1 MRMRKLG
8 GTYWRATTVA
18 VAFVLPLALVPAVTA
33 AAATPDQRGSAA
45 AAGRLDTSAQTAGP
59 KVTLA
64 QRRATVRRDMLSPRH
79 YSIALGHRRHST
91 AAQDRAAIERIVAA
105 QRRAGRTHS
114 VGRGAARPAT
124 SGTDGPWGVAVDN
137 VLVGSGG
144 PVAWYNSTYSQ
155 PLPSGM
161 PVTPELSSYYNGL
174 VVPGETLTDYV
185 DVYNSGDEECGG
197 VCPLDDHQVQVTWTV
212 TCNWA
217 SAPGQNQEV
226 LGSQTVTAPSVWAS
240 PGLGESYPGALA
252 SVTFQVPTAMCDEGT
267 VLPGISNFSVTT
279 TDTVVGVAGDTD
291 PTGNGLGPS
300 LFEGSPAPGESVG
313 CPCGPNSAGQGMAQE
328 FRGDAVDTATGAY
341 ADSFTDAVL
350 KSPGY
355 PLTVTRSYSS
365 GLTASGPL
373 GPGWTMPWFASL
385 SINSSTGNVTFN
397 SENGNQYVYTP
408 DSDGTYYA
416 PMGAR
421 SVLVQQ
427 ASGEYTLTTPQQD
440 VLTFSSAGQLLTET
454 DPTGRGLTFAYSSGA
469 LTAVTD
475 AAGQT
480 VNLTYTGGL
489 LTDVTLPDSQS
500 IAYSYTG
507 GLLTSVTVPGGT
519 SGETT
524 NIAYSPAGLLDSIQD
539 ANGHYVVRLTYSSGG
554 QVTAL
559 EDATGAVTSFSYT
572 TTDGLNETDT
582 TDPDGG
588 IWSDVYAGGVLLASY
603 DPLGNETNYDYDN
616 LLDVIQVT
624 DPLGDATVMTYDDS
638 GNLLTQTD
646 PAGDEQQWAYD
657 SDNDVT
663 SYTDPNDNTTTYSYN
678 SMEEVTSVTSPSGG
692 EATYGYDSAGDL
704 TSSVDPRG
712 NVSGANASS
721 YTTTYAHNSDGQL
734 TSETSPA
741 GDETAF
747 TYNAE
752 GFLATVTDPEG
763 HVTAYG
769 YTPGEL
775 LASITAPD
783 TGVTKY
789 GYDPAGN
796 LISVTDPDN
805 NAWSYAYDDDNRL
818 TTSTDPLGNSQSYTY
833 DGDGNQL
840 TFTSATGVVTTTTY
854 DLDNRPTKITY
865 SDGTPTVSYGYN
877 ADGDAT
883 SVTDGTGTRTLSYSP
898 GGELTSEA
906 GPGSGSFS
914 YAYDPDGNL
923 TSVAY
928 PDGADASYTYNT
940 DEQIASMTTGSA
952 TSTYS
957 YDAAGNLQ
965 SSVLANGVTETDSY
979 NDSGQ
984 LTQISDADGSTAMD
998 SYGLTLNADGLPDQ
1012 VAVTQDG
1019 TAQPTRYYGYDAAGR
1034 LASACATTSGSAA
1047 CSAASAGTATGTAA
1061 NPPAPGAPSG
1071 LVTSGVAGKC
1081 LDDYDSGTKSGTKAD
1096 ISSCTGSSGAQVWT
1110 IETSGTIEIH
1120 GLCLAVKG
1128 SGTANNTLVEIDT
1141 CDGDTNQHWAV
1152 ESNQEL
1158 ENPASGKCLE
1168 DPSAAT
1174 TNGTQLEIYTC
1185 SNTADQHWRPPYD
1198 GLAYAGEL
1206 TSGTAGDC
1214 LDNSG
1219 GGTGSGNKVDIHA
1232 CDGAAGSQLWT
1243 VQDSGTIQI
1252 NGKCL
1257 AVKGSG
1263 TANGSLVELDTCD
1276 GDSNQQWAPAPYAL
1290 LVNPVADKCLDAPS
1304 TTSGTQ
1310 LEIETCSDS
1319 SAQYWTSPV
1328 TTIPADPTSVAVK
1341 VGADAATLTWTPPAT
1356 SGGSALTGYTVT
1368 ASPGGATAVAGPYA
1382 STATVA
1388 GLTAGT
1394 AYTFTVTAANGVGVN
1409 TTAATSAIT
1418 PGNETTYSYDKAGN
1432 LTSSETDGV
1441 TSTSTYNAD
1450 EELSKTVTG
1459 SVTASYGYNA
1469 NAQQTTAPGQTYSY
1483 NAAGELSQAGT
1494 PGGTFSYA
1502 YDASGDLTSTS
1513 LGGTEIQGTVWNIDS
1528 PLPQAAE
1535 DVTPAGTA
1543 TASYLYGPGDTAAT
1557 MTTAAGSYYP
1567 VTDWLGSVTGLVNSA
1582 GTQVSATTYSAYGA
1596 ASTATPATGTPASS
1610 VGYAGSYTLPGG
1622 TGLDD
1627 MRARDYSPA
1636 TGSFTSVDPMLTVSG
1651 QPYQYASD
1659 SPAYYT
1665 DPSGRLFGP
1674 DNLVAGVIGALVG
1687 GGGALL
1693 NDMFYGKTVKWSDVA
1708 IAAAS
1713 GFVYGAAADECGP
1726 CAGAASSFTS
1736 TLLTQLNDNGWSFD
1750 NFNGAQLLTETE
1762 QGALT
1767 GSFDEYLGS
1776 GGGEHV
1782 EDNVNET
1789 VKAGLWTAG
1798 PDLAVATLDP
1808 ASAILNPVGAI
1819 CDVLDE
1825 GDAGVFNPL
1834 GTFPG

>member
-8 GTYWRATTVA
+8 GTYWRAITVA
-18 VAFVLPLALVPAVTA
+18 AAFVLPLALIPAVTA
-33 AAATPDQRGSAA
+33 TAAATGRGTAA
-45 AAGRLDTSAQTAGP
+45 AAGRLAASAQTAGP
-59 KVTLA
+59 RVTLA
-64 QRRATVRRDMLSPRH
+64 QRRATVRRDMLSPRS
-79 YSIALGHRRHST
+79 Y
-91 AAQDRAAIERIVAA
+91 
-105 QRRAGRTHS
+105 RAGVAPRRPFRDPRPGLTALALQREIRARHL
-114 VGRGAARPAT
+114 AAAEAVVRAGPRETPAAAADDLNG
-124 SGTDGPWGVAVDN
+124 GTVNYLWVDGP
-137 VLVGSGG
+137 SG
-144 PVAWYNSTYSQ
+144 PIAS
-155 PLPSGM
+155 
-161 PVTPELSSYYNGL
+161 
-174 VVPGETLTDYV
+174 LT
-185 DVYNSGDEECGG
+185 SEF
-197 VCPLDDHQVQVTWTV
+197 P
-212 TCNWA
+212 
-217 SAPGQNQEV
+217 SAPAGYPLQSDGAPADIEI
-226 LGSQTVTAPSVWAS
+226 GMGYIGETVTAYADIWNSDDDCTAVWVCPNVYESVTVTWQVSCNGDVTSYNENQTVSA
-240 PGLGESYPGALA
+240 PDEYTWLVPPTNGDYPGVIVPL
-252 SVTFQVPTAMCDEGT
+252 TFQITTQMCTSPNGINVPGFPNFFVTANTTLAGGADAETTNT
-267 VLPGISNFSVTT
+267 VGF
-279 TDTVVGVAGDTD
+279 AGSQ
-291 PTGNGLGPS
+291 PQA
-300 LFEGSPAPGESVG
+300 EAIG
-313 CPCGPNSAGQGMAQE
+313 CPCGPNSAGQGMGQE
-328 FRGDAVDTATGAY
+328 FRGDAVDTATGEY

-350 KSPGY
+350 KSAGY

-365 GLTASGPL
+365 GLTAPGPL

-385 SINSSTGNVTFN
+385 SIDSATGDVTFN

-408 DSDGTYYA
+408 DFDGGAYYT
-416 PMGAR
+416 PFGAR
-421 SVLVQQ
+421 SVLVRQS
-427 ASGEYTLTTPQQD
+427 SGEYTLTTPQQD

-454 DPTGRGLTFAYSSGA
+454 DPTGRGLTFTYTSGA
-469 LTAVTD
+469 LTSVTD

-480 VNLTYTGGL
+480 VWLTYTGGL
-489 LTDVTLPDSQS
+489 LTNVSLPDSQS
-500 IAYSYTG
+500 ISYSYAG

-524 NIAYSPAGLLDSIQD
+524 NIVYSPAGLLDSIQD
-539 ANGHYVVRLTYSSGG
+539 ANGHYVVRLTYNSSG
-554 QVTAL
+554 QVTQL
-559 EDATGAVTSFSYT
+559 EDATGAVTSFAYT

-588 IWSDVYAGGVLLASY
+588 IWSDMYAGGVLVTSY
-603 DPLGNETNYDYDN
+603 DPLGNETSYDYDY

-624 DPLGDATVMTYDDS
+624 DPLGDATVMTYDRN
-638 GNLLTQTD
+638 GNLLT
-646 PAGDEQQWAYD
+646 AGDPSVGGQQWEYD

-663 SYTDPNDNTTTYSYN
+663 SYTDANDNTTTYTYN

-721 YTTTYAHNSDGQL
+721 YTTTYAYNPDGQL

-763 HVTAYG
+763 HVTSYG
-769 YTPGEL
+769 YTPVEL

-783 TGVTKY
+783 TGTTTY

-796 LISVTDPDN
+796 LTSVTDPDN

-854 DLDNRPTKITY
+854 DLDNRPTNITY

-883 SVTDGTGTRTLSYSP
+883 SVTDGTGTRTLSYNP
-898 GGELTSEA
+898 AGELTSEA

-914 YAYDPDGNL
+914 YAYDPVGNL
-923 TSVAY
+923 TSVTY
-928 PDGADASYTYNT
+928 PDGAAASYTYNT
-940 DEQIASMTTGSA
+940 DEQVASMTTGSA

-957 YDAAGNLQ
+957 YDPAGNLQ

-984 LTQISDADGSTAMD
+984 LTQISDADGSTALN
-998 SYGLTLNADGLPDQ
+998 SYGLTFNADGLPDQ

-1019 TAQPTRYYGYDAAGR
+1019 IAQPTRYYGYDAAGR
-1034 LASACATTSGSAA
+1034 LASACATSSGLAA

-1110 IETSGTIEIH
+1110 METSGTIEIH

-1128 SGTANNTLVEIDT
+1128 SGTANNTVVEIDT
-1141 CDGDTNQHWAV
+1141 CDGGANQHWAV

-1232 CDGAAGSQLWT
+1232 CDGQAGSQLWT
-1243 VQDSGTIQI
+1243 VQDPGTVQI

-1276 GDSNQQWAPAPYAL
+1276 GASNQQWAPAPYAL
-1290 LVNPVADKCLDAPS
+1290 LVNPVSGKCLDAPS

-1310 LEIETCSDS
+1310 LEIETCSHAA
-1319 SAQYWTSPV
+1319 AQYWTLSA
-1328 TTIPADPTSVAVK
+1328 TTVPADATSVAVTAS
-1341 VGADAATLTWTPPAT
+1341 ADAATLTWTPPAT
-1356 SGGSALTGYTVT
+1356 SGGSALTRYTVT

-1394 AYTFTVTAANGVGVN
+1394 AYTFTVTAANGVGAS

-1418 PGNETTYSYDKAGN
+1418 PGNETTYAYDQAGN

-1450 EELSKTVTG
+1450 EELTKTVTG

-1483 NAAGELSQAGT
+1483 NAAGKLSQAVT
-1494 PGGTFSYA
+1494 AGGTFGYA

-1543 TASYLYGPGDTAAT
+1543 TASYLYGPDGTDAT
-1557 MTTAAGSYYP
+1557 MITAAGSYYP

-1582 GTQVSATTYSAYGA
+1582 GTQVSATTYGAYGT
-1596 ASTATPATGTPASS
+1596 ASTATPAAGTPASS

-1636 TGSFTSVDPMLTVSG
+1636 TGSFTSVDPMLTVSS

-1659 SPAYYT
+1659 SPTYYT

-1687 GGGALL
+1687 GGGVLL

-1736 TLLTQLNDNGWSFD
+1736 NLLTQLNDNGWSFD

-1767 GSFDEYLGS
+1767 GSFDEYFGS

-1782 EDNVNET
+1782 EDNVSET